1 MEQDIRWKQ
10 RFSNLKKAY
19 IQLSEA
25 VEMDEYTDLER
36 EGMIQRFE
44 YTYELAWNT
53 IKDFYEY
60 QGDKDIQG
68 SWDAI
73 RLAFERGLIQ
83 EGEIWM
89 KMIDNR
95 QRTSHTYNKETAEEI
110 AELIREYYC
119 DEIGNLIAKLEYESS
134 DQKQLGLFDDK

>member
-10 RFSNLKKAY
+10 RFNNLKKAY

-36 EGMIQRFE
+36 EGLIQRFE

-60 QGDKDIQG
+60 QGDIDIQG
-68 SWDAI
+68 SRDAVRI
-73 RLAFERGLIQ
+73 AFQRGLIQ
-83 EGEIWM
+83 DGVIWM

-110 AELIREYYC
+110 AELIRECYC
-119 DEIGNLIAKLEYESS
+119 DEIGDLIAKLEYESS
-134 DQKQLGLFDDK
+134 DHKQLGLFDDK

>member
-1 MEQDIRWKQ
+1 MEQDVRWKQ
-10 RFSNLKKAY
+10 RFNNLKKAY

-68 SWDAI
+68 SRDAI

-110 AELIREYYC
+110 AELIRVYYC
-119 DEIGNLIAKLEYESS
+119 DEIGNLITKLEYESS
-134 DQKQLGLFDDK
+134 DQKQLGLFDEK